1 MTLQSADY
9 LEAGDVHFG
18 EAAHHS
24 HQRIPSSAVVT
35 AVVDANLYL
44 RDLRLQFRSIGFN
57 VYESLGQRNISGF
70 VGEVFSRV
78 LSRHT
83 PGLVPNPHPDG
94 RPDLIDVSSPQAQE
108 HLRIRC
114 YAAGKSGRSVPIKAQ
129 LAPFKF
135 GGVEVKATIGD
146 LPQGVDPPTVGTPRH
161 RHIRALTYWGHH
173 CDCRNLL
180 GVYYD
185 YFVTRDSAP
194 QIAAVFHARLSE
206 SDWNAVSLGRA
217 GSKKTSNTSL
227 NASGR
232 SKLSSGLV
240 ALLKAS
246 EIREALSRCG
256 TAQPQF
262 P

>member
-18 EAAHHS
+18 GAEQHT
-24 HQRIPSSAVVT
+24 HQRIPSSAVMA
-35 AVVDANLYL
+35 AVVEANLYL
-44 RDLRLQFRSIGFN
+44 RDLRVQFRRIGFN

-70 VGEVFSRV
+70 VGEVFSHL

-94 RPDLIDVSSPQAQE
+94 RPDLIDVSSPLAQE

-114 YAAGKSGRSVPIKAQ
+114 YATGKSTQTVPIKAQ
-129 LAPFKF
+129 FTPFKF

-146 LPQGVDPPTVGTPRH
+146 LPHGVDPPAVGTPRH

-173 CDCRNLL
+173 RNCCNLL

-194 QIAAVFHARLSE
+194 QVAAVFHARLLE

-240 ALLKAS
+240 VSLRAAEIRKALL
-246 EIREALSRCG
+246 RCG
-256 TAQPQF
+256 TSQPQF